1 MALEFILKENVLTD
15 NILILAEKN
24 KIFKGGYIAYINEYV
39 YANPWSD
46 KLIQKKFRSEKSLL
60 KYLDKFYPD
69 FDCDIYNNSCLINSK
84 NKLS

>member
-39 YANPWSD
+39 YANAWGD
-46 KLIQKKFRSEKSLL
+46 RLIQKKFRNQKSLL
-60 KYLDKFYPD
+60 KYLSKFYPE
-69 FDCDIYNNSCLINSK
+69 FDSDIFTNSCLTNS
-84 NKLS
+84 

>member
-24 KIFKGGYIAYINEYV
+24 KIFKGGYIAYVNEYV
-39 YANPWSD
+39 YANPWND

-60 KYLDKFYPD
+60 NFLNKFYPD
-69 FDCDIYNNSCLINSK
+69 FDYDIYDNSCLTNLK
-84 NKLS
+84 NK

>member
-39 YANPWSD
+39 YANAWGD
-46 KLIQKKFRSEKSLL
+46 RLIQKKFRSEKSLL
-60 KYLDKFYPD
+60 NFLSKFYSE
-69 FDCDIYNNSCLINSK
+69 FDSDIFTNSCLTNS
-84 NKLS
+84 